1 MLNINLPGFTLVLLS
16 ALSTHCLAADPIALR
31 WSQVSQPTLTT
42 SPQSIGTYTSGCI
55 SGAVLVPA
63 TGMGYQIM
71 RPSRKRAFGHPELK
85 NFIVN
90 LGQTASHQNLGN
102 ILIGD
107 LGQARGGPT
116 VSGHRSHQTGLD
128 VDIWFLSSQHANTHT
143 LSYDERESW
152 TAPSVLLKNTIYL
165 DPRQWSKTNESV
177 LAAAASRPEVDR
189 IFVNRSIKREL
200 CMKYYKED
208 WLRKIRP
215 WWHHDDHFHV
225 RLKCPVGN
233 PNCQIQE
240 ALPAGNGCDA
250 GLAWWFTEEAKHPTP
265 SPILTKPAEL
275 PKLCEAVLHQ

>member
-152 TAPSVLLKNTIYL
+152 SAPSVLLKNTIYL

-189 IFVNRSIKREL
+189 IFVNPSIKREL

-233 PNCQIQE
+233 PNCQTQE